1 MRASWAQADPDR
13 VGWCR
18 PTTRTGRCDSAD
30 RFAAVDPID
39 EQSQA
44 LLEVVELRGV
54 EPDRADHGLGDGQCP
69 LAQGAALTG
78 ERDAHRALVL
88 DPAVPADQT
97 GRGEPLEQR
106 GERAA
111 VEGQLGAEL
120 PHGLVVLL

>member
-13 VGWCR
+13 VGSCLR
-18 PTTRTGRCDSAD
+18 TAPTGCCDSAD
-30 RFAAVDPID
+30 GFAAVDPID
-39 EQSQA
+39 EQPQA

-54 EPDRADHGLGDGQCP
+54 EPDGADHGLGDGQCA
-69 LAQGAALTG
+69 LAQGAALAG

-88 DPAVPADQT
+88 DPAVPGDQT

-111 VEGQLGAEL
+111 V
-120 PHGLVVLL
+120 